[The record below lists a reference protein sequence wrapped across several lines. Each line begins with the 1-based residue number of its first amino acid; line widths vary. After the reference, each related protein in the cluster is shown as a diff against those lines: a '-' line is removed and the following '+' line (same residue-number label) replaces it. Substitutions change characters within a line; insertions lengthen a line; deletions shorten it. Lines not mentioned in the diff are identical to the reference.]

1 MTPAPRPTAAE
12 EATRRALASE
22 LLTALA
28 TARGS
33 DAIHAARVAL
43 LRSGLSMMGDPIG
56 VPCPADTDPALGL
69 TLGCP
74 VTTTPVGDRIHRFE
88 HKSCRLTARI
98 AHATRTAE
106 LGSAQ

>member
-12 EATRRALASE
+12 EATRRAIASE

-56 VPCPADTDPALGL
+56 VPCPADTDPALAL

-74 VTTTPVGDRIHRFE
+74 ATKGPDGTRVHRDD
-88 HKSCRLTARI
+88 HGLCRLTARI

-106 LGSAQ
+106 MGGSQ